1 MISEGF
7 LKAVILIAG
16 PQKGTR
22 FRPLSLDVP
31 KPLFPLAGICMI
43 EHQIEACSKVKDIK
57 EILII
62 GFYPPNDLAQFI
74 QEMSKKYD
82 VHIRYL
88 QEFAPL
94 GTAGGIYHF
103 RDQIRSGSPRAFFVF
118 NGDVCANFPL
128 TDLLEFHKEPSLMSL
143 TGTEATK
150 QQSLNFG
157 CMVENKETHSLLHYV
172 EKPKT
177 YVSSLINCG
186 IYLFSNKIFENLQKV
201 YQDNQNKYYS
211 KVEDQIENR
220 EAIWLEKDILT
231 SLAGTG
237 LARVHQT
244 SKWWSQMKT
253 AGSAIYANRG
263 YLNLY
268 AELHPSRLTTNKENC
283 PQIIGNVYV
292 HPSANVHPSA
302 VLGPNVSISKNVT
315 ISAGSRVKESIIL
328 ENSFVGEHSLVMYS
342 VIGISTKIGNWCRVE
357 GTPTDPNPN
366 KPFAKMENETL
377 FSVDGKLNPSITIL
391 GCNVNMSSE
400 MILLNTIVLPHKVLN
415 RSFKN
420 EIIL

>member
-1 MISEGF
+1 MKTKGF

-31 KPLFPLAGICMI
+31 KPLFPLAGLCMI
-43 EHQIEACSKVKDIK
+43 EHQIEACTHLENIK

-62 GFYPPNDLAQFI
+62 GFYPPGDLAQFI
-74 QEMSKKYD
+74 QEMTKKYE
-82 VHIRYL
+82 VELRHL

-103 RDQIRSGSPRAFFVF
+103 RDQIRSGSPAGFFVF
-118 NGDVCANFPL
+118 NGDVCADFPL
-128 TDLLEFHKEPSLMSL
+128 RDLTEFHDEASLISL

-157 CMVENKETHSLLHYV
+157 CMVEDKETHSLLHYV
-172 EKPKT
+172 EKPGT
-177 YVSSLINCG
+177 YVSTLINCG
-186 IYLFSNKIFENLQKV
+186 IYLFSTRIFDTLQKV
-201 YQDNQNKYYS
+201 FQENQAKYYARTDS
-211 KVEDQIENR
+211 QVENR

-231 SLAGTG
+231 PLAGTS
-237 LARVHQT
+237 LARVHQIT
-244 SKWWSQMKT
+244 KWWSQMKT

-263 YLNLY
+263 YLKLY
-268 AELHPSRLTTNKENC
+268 SELHPSRLSVQTQDGPC
-283 PQIIGNVYV
+283 IRGNVFV
-292 HPSANVHPSA
+292 HSTAKVHPSA
-302 VLGPNVSISKNVT
+302 VVGPNVSIGKNVT
-315 ISAGSRVKESIIL
+315 ISAGARVKESIIL
-328 ENSFVGEHSLVMYS
+328 DDSIVGEHSLVMYS
-342 VIGISTKIGNWCRVE
+342 VVGYSSRIGNWCRVE
-357 GTPTDPNPN
+357 GTPSDPNPN

-377 FSVDGKLNPSITIL
+377 FNVDGKLNPSITIL

-400 MILLNTIVLPHKVLN
+400 MVLLNTIVLPHKVLN